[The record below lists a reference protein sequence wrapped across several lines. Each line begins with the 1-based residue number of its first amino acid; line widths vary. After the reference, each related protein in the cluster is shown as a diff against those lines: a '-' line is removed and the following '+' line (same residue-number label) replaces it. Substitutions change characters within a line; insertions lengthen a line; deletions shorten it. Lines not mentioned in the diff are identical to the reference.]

1 MLSEPL
7 YTCSTLLLPL
17 AGGKA
22 VGRGWCN
29 LRATI
34 PAAAGLSCQ
43 GLRLHG
49 CQQRQRCS
57 IILRTIEREPLVSRT
72 ITAQVA
78 CQAPPSQL
86 PQHKLDFLLVGTH
99 AKPHSATAHP
109 VYAMTWT
116 VTCGFPTCVV
126 KVDADLRE
134 LEAAPHINCRC
145 YVRAAGA

>member
-1 MLSEPL
+1 VLSEPL
-7 YTCSTLLLPL
+7 YTCSTLLLPFV
-17 AGGKA
+17 GGKA

-34 PAAAGLSCQ
+34 LLLLACPAK
-43 GLRLHG
+43 G
-49 CQQRQRCS
+49 CTSMDANEGNIATLFCG
-57 IILRTIEREPLVSRT
+57 PLNGSPIVSRM
-72 ITAQVA
+72 ITAQVT
-78 CQAPPSQL
+78 CQAPSQL
-86 PQHKLDFLLVGTH
+86 PQHKLNFVLVGTH

-109 VYAMTWT
+109 VYAVTWT

-134 LEAAPHINCRC
+134 LKAAPHINCRC